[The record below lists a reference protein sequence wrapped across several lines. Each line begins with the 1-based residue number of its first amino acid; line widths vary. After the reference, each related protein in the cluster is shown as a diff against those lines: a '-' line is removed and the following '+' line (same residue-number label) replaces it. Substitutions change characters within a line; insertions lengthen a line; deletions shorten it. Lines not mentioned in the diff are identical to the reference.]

1 MRKLKIVHRSA
12 SPVTLRQESYNI
24 VARKRAVIPSLMP
37 KFKGIACSLAD
48 KCKLV
53 STGKGPVILYVRARI
68 CQVCQGAEPGK
79 KKGHGKGV
87 HAVSSRGPHR
97 IGGPSQVGYVGSM
110 VSGLGLVGQEGQ
122 LVDANTVFVGLAA
135 SGRKLCHCTAAD

>member
-1 MRKLKIVHRSA
+1 M
-12 SPVTLRQESYNI
+12 RQESYNI

-37 KFKGIACSLAD
+37 KFKGIACGLAD

-87 HAVSSRGPHR
+87 HAVSSRGPLT
-97 IGGPSQVGYVGSM
+97 
-110 VSGLGLVGQEGQ
+110 VSG
-122 LVDANTVFVGLAA
+122 AP
-135 SGRKLCHCTAAD
+135 RKSVMSAPWCRIWG